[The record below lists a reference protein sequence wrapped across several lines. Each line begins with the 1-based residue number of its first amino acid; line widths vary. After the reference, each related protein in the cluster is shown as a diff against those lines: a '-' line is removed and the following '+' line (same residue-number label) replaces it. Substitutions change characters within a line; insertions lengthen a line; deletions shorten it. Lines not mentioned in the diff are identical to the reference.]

1 MTTTVLKTENLTKR
15 FNGLTAVDNLTLD
28 VYQGEIFGLLGPNGA
43 GKTTS
48 IKMMCGL
55 LRPDSG
61 EVFIQGRPVH
71 GGEVDVR
78 ARVGVC
84 PQSAIFW
91 EKLTCLEQLEF
102 MGEMYN
108 VPRKT
113 AWKRGDDLLNILG
126 LQEKRN
132 KLASTLSGGMQRM
145 LNLALALVHDPEILV
160 LDEPE
165 SGLDPQSR
173 ILVREYIRSLA
184 RQKTIILTTH
194 NMDEADRMVDRLAII
209 DHGRLLVLNT
219 PEALKRTVGEGD
231 VLELEVKGIS
241 AMQALAAIE
250 AALPNVFS
258 LRAHPNITSLQD
270 IPNPESLQETP
281 DSISSQVFNDLTSL
295 RAKRSNLPESAQ
307 SISILGNHFDTLTAQ
322 CESITLQG
330 KNIVEKLPLITAA
343 IQSIGGQV
351 GEIRLRA
358 NTLEDVFISLTGR
371 RLRQ

>member
-1 MTTTVLKTENLTKR
+1 MPETVLQTQNLTKR
-15 FNGLTAVDNLTLD
+15 FNGVTAVDGLTLE
-28 VYQGEIFGLLGPNGA
+28 VYRGEIFSLLGPNGA

-55 LRPDSG
+55 LQPDSG
-61 EVFIQGRPVH
+61 EVFIQGMPVH
-71 GGEVDVR
+71 GGDVNVR

-84 PQSAIFW
+84 PQSAILW

-102 MGEMYN
+102 IGEMYN

-113 AWKRGDDLLNILG
+113 ARKLGDELLDILG
-126 LQEKRN
+126 LQEKHN
-132 KLASTLSGGMQRM
+132 KLASTLSGGMQRR

-194 NMDEADRMVDRLAII
+194 NMDEADRISDRVAII
-209 DHGRLLVLNT
+209 DHGKLLVLDT
-219 PEALKRTVGEGD
+219 PAALKRTVGEGD
-231 VLELEVKGIS
+231 VLELEIKGIS
-241 AMQALAAIE
+241 TEQALAAIE
-250 AALPNVFS
+250 SALPN
-258 LRAHPNITSLQD
+258 LTS
-270 IPNPESLQETP
+270 SQETP
-281 DSISSQVFNDLTSL
+281 HLMSLQVQRSKLTENDQSL
-295 RAKRSNLPESAQ
+295 SFAGDNYNGVAPQ
-307 SISILGNHFDTLTAQ
+307 SDL
-322 CESITLQG
+322 ITLRGQ
-330 KNIVEKLPLITAA
+330 NIVEKLPLIVDI
-343 IQSIGGQV
+343 IQRTGGQV
-351 GEIRLRA
+351 SEVRLRA